1 MKNESAF
8 WDANKRIALAAPLP
22 ARTSTYSPV
31 SHAEILEAIRT
42 NAATNNLNIVRDRM
56 YSNRFGT
63 RVTGFFDVEDGT
75 DFGNVHGLK
84 MMFGYRNSYDKSM
97 SVAFVAGAS
106 VWICGNGLISGD
118 LMAFKRKHTGTVAT
132 ELNEKIQVGVDRMR
146 SDFGRLNL
154 EVDVMKNYSLTPR
167 QKAEIL
173 GVMYFERNLV
183 TPTQL
188 SIVKDELTG
197 SEHFKEDN
205 AWSLY
210 NNVTESLKKSH
221 PIDIIQ
227 DHIKL
232 HGFMKEMV
240 GIAPEVAEEELV
252 EAVDAIPPQADP
264 PDAQPSTQG

>member
-1 MKNESAF
+1 MRNEIAY
-8 WDANKRIALAAPLP
+8 WDASKARALAAPIP
-22 ARTSTYSPV
+22 ARTTTYSPV
-31 SHAEILEAIRT
+31 SHAEIIEAIRN
-42 NAATNNLNIVRDRM
+42 NARANDLKIVRDRM
-56 YSNRFGT
+56 YSNGFGS
-63 RVTGFFDVEDGT
+63 RVVGFFDVEDGT
-75 DFGNVHGLK
+75 EFGNHHGLK

-118 LMAFKRKHTGTVAT
+118 LMSFKRKHTGTVAQ
-132 ELNEKIQVGVDRMR
+132 ELGEKIQIGVDRMR
-146 SDFGRLNL
+146 SDFGRLNM

-183 TPTQL
+183 TPSQL
-188 SIVKDELTG
+188 SIIKNELTQ

-221 PIDIIQ
+221 PVEIIQ

-232 HGFMKEMV
+232 HSFMKEITGMTETETV
-240 GIAPEVAEEELV
+240 DEP
-252 EAVDAIPPQADP
+252 AV
-264 PDAQPSTQG
+264 SE

>member
-1 MKNESAF
+1 MRNESAY
-8 WDANKRIALAAPLP
+8 WAASKERALRAPLP
-22 ARTSTYSPV
+22 ARTDTYSPV
-31 SHAEILEAIRT
+31 SHAEILEAIHA
-42 NAATNNLNIVRDRM
+42 NASSNDLKIIRDRM
-56 YSNRFGT
+56 YSNILGT

-97 SVAFVAGAS
+97 SVAFVAGGS
-106 VWICGNGLISGD
+106 VWICGNGCISGD
-118 LMAFKRKHTGTVAT
+118 LMAFKRKHTGTVAS
-132 ELNEKIQVGVDRMR
+132 ELNEKIQIGVDRMK
-146 SDFGRLNL
+146 SDFGKLNM

-167 QKAEIL
+167 QKAEVL
-173 GVMYFERNLV
+173 GVLYFERNLV

-188 SIVKDELTG
+188 SVIKNELTQ
-197 SEHFKEDN
+197 SEHFREDN

-232 HGFMKEMV
+232 HSFMKEITGMNETQTLDV
-240 GIAPEVAEEELV
+240 ESVPEA
-252 EAVDAIPPQADP
+252 
-264 PDAQPSTQG
+264 

>member
-1 MKNESAF
+1 MQNEQVY
-8 WDANKRIALAAPLP
+8 WEANKRIALAAPLP
-22 ARTSTYSPV
+22 VRTSTYSPV
-31 SHAEILEAIRT
+31 SHAEIIEAIRT
-42 NAATNNLNIVRDRM
+42 NAQTNNLKIVRDRM
-56 YSNRFGT
+56 YTNRFGT
-63 RVTGFFDVEDGT
+63 RVTGFFDVEDAT

-106 VWICGNGLISGD
+106 VFICGNGMISGD
-118 LMAFKRKHTGTVAT
+118 LMAFKRKHTGTVAE

-146 SDFGRLNL
+146 DDFAKLNL

-173 GVMYFERNLV
+173 GVMYFEKNMV

-188 SIVKDELTG
+188 SIVKNELTN
-197 SEHFKEDN
+197 SEHFREDN

-210 NNVTESLKKSH
+210 NNVTEALKKSH
-221 PIDIIQ
+221 PIDIIR

-232 HGFMKEMV
+232 HGFMQELV
-240 GIAPEVAEEELV
+240 GIAPEEVGETV
-252 EAVDAIPPQADP
+252 EAAPEAETSDAPPE
-264 PDAQPSTQG
+264 TEG

>member
-1 MKNESAF
+1 MRNEVAYWEAS
-8 WDANKRIALAAPLP
+8 KSRALRAPLP
-22 ARTSTYSPV
+22 ARTNTYSPV
-31 SHAEILEAIRT
+31 SHLEVIDAIKA
-42 NAATNNLNIVRDRM
+42 NARTNNLNIIRDRM
-56 YSNRFGT
+56 YANTLGT
-63 RVTGFFDVEDGT
+63 RVTGFFDVEDGSE
-75 DFGNVHGLK
+75 FGNVHGLK

-118 LMAFKRKHTGTVAT
+118 LMAFKRKHTGTVAE
-132 ELNEKIQVGVDRMR
+132 ELNDKIQIGVNRMR
-146 SDFGRLNL
+146 NDFGRLNL
-154 EVDVMKNYSLTPR
+154 EVDVMKNYDLTER

-173 GVMYFERNLV
+173 GVMYFERSLV

-188 SIVKDELTG
+188 SIIKKELTQ

-232 HGFMKEMV
+232 HGFMKEMT
-240 GIAPEVAEEELV
+240 GMNEPETEPANAE
-252 EAVDAIPPQADP
+252 
-264 PDAQPSTQG
+264 PSPEG

>member
-1 MKNESAF
+1 MRNESAY
-8 WDANKRIALAAPLP
+8 WDAQKRIALNAPIP

-31 SHAEILEAIRT
+31 THAEILEAIRA
-42 NAATNNLNIVRDRM
+42 NAQTNNLNILRERT
-56 YSNRFGT
+56 YTNRFGT

-84 MMFGYRNSYDKSM
+84 MMFGWRNSYDKSM
-97 SVAFVAGAS
+97 SVAFVAGGS

-118 LMAFKRKHTGTVAT
+118 LMAFKRKHTGTVAS

-146 SDFGRLNL
+146 SDFARLNL
-154 EVDVMKNYSLTPR
+154 EVDVMKAYALTPR

-188 SIVKDELTG
+188 SIVKNELTN

-232 HGFMKEMV
+232 HGFMKEV
-240 GIAPEVAEEELV
+240 TGIVDETP
-252 EAVDAIPPQADP
+252 EAVDA
-264 PDAQPSTQG
+264 PSSTEG

>member
-1 MKNESAF
+1 MKNESAY
-8 WDANKRIALAAPLP
+8 WEASKTRALRAPLP
-22 ARTSTYSPV
+22 ARTDTYSPV
-31 SHAEILEAIRT
+31 SHAEIIEAIRI
-42 NAATNNLNIVRDRM
+42 NARTNNLKIIRDRV
-56 YSNRFGT
+56 YSNLLGT

-75 DFGNVHGLK
+75 EFGNIHGLK

-106 VWICGNGLISGD
+106 VWICGNGCISGD
-118 LMAFKRKHTGTVAT
+118 LMAFKRKHTGTVAE
-132 ELNEKIQVGVDRMR
+132 ELNDKIQVGVDRMR
-146 SDFGRLNL
+146 SDFGRLTL
-154 EVDVMKNYSLTPR
+154 EVDVMKNYNLTER

-188 SIVKDELTG
+188 SIIKNELTQ

-232 HGFMKEMV
+232 HGFMKEMT
-240 GIAPEVAEEELV
+240 GITVADGPSSPE
-252 EAVDAIPPQADP
+252 
-264 PDAQPSTQG
+264 AQV

>member
-1 MKNESAF
+1 MKNENAYWMAS
-8 WDANKRIALAAPLP
+8 KTRALGAALP
-22 ARTSTYSPV
+22 ARTDTYSPV
-31 SHAEILEAIRT
+31 SHAEVMEAIRV
-42 NAATNNLNIVRDRM
+42 NAASNDLKIIRDRV
-56 YSNRFGT
+56 YSNTLGT

-106 VWICGNGLISGD
+106 VWICGNGCISGD
-118 LMAFKRKHTGTVAT
+118 LMAFKRKHTGTVAS
-132 ELNEKIQVGVDRMR
+132 ELNEKIQVGVDRMK
-146 SDFGRLNL
+146 SDFGKLNM
-154 EVDVMKNYSLTPR
+154 EVDVMKNYSLTDR

-188 SIVKDELTG
+188 SIIKNELTN

-210 NNVTESLKKSH
+210 NNVTESLKRSH

-232 HGFMKEMV
+232 HSFVKEITGMNE
-240 GIAPEVAEEELV
+240 PEAEPANAE
-252 EAVDAIPPQADP
+252 
-264 PDAQPSTQG
+264 PSTEG

>member
-1 MKNESAF
+1 MNNETAY
-8 WDANKRIALAAPLP
+8 WAAAKERALRAPLP
-22 ARTSTYSPV
+22 ARTNTYSPV
-31 SHAEILEAIRT
+31 SHAEIIEAIRT
-42 NAATNNLNIVRDRM
+42 NTVANSLAIVRDRM
-56 YSNRFGT
+56 YANTLGT

-97 SVAFVAGAS
+97 SVAFVAGGS

-118 LMAFKRKHTGTVAT
+118 LMAFKRKHTGTVAE
-132 ELNEKIQVGVDRMR
+132 ELNDKIQIGVDRMR
-146 SDFGRLNL
+146 SDFVRLNM

-167 QKAEIL
+167 QKAEVL
-173 GVMYFERNLV
+173 GVMYFENNLV

-188 SIVKDELTG
+188 SVIKNELTN

-210 NNVTESLKKSH
+210 NNVSESLKKSH
-221 PIDIIQ
+221 PVDIIQ

-232 HGFMKEMV
+232 HSFMKDLTGLNETT
-240 GIAPEVAEEELV
+240 LDV
-252 EAVDAIPPQADP
+252 EARPEA
-264 PDAQPSTQG
+264 

>member
-1 MKNESAF
+1 MRNEQVY
-8 WDANKRIALAAPLP
+8 WDANRRLALAAPLP

-31 SHAEILEAIRT
+31 SHQEIITAIRD
-42 NAATNNLNIVRDRM
+42 NAARNELKIIRDRM
-56 YSNRFGT
+56 YTNRFGT

-75 DFGNVHGLK
+75 DFGSTHGLK

-106 VWICGNGLISGD
+106 VWICGNGMISGD
-118 LMAFKRKHTGTVAT
+118 LMAFKRKHTGTVAE
-132 ELNEKIQVGVDRMR
+132 ELNEKIQIGVDRMKA
-146 SDFGRLNL
+146 DFGQLNL

-167 QKAEIL
+167 QKAELL
-173 GVMYFERNLV
+173 GVMYFERNMV

-188 SIVKDELTG
+188 SIVKDQLTN
-197 SEHFKEDN
+197 SLHFREDN

-210 NNVTESLKKSH
+210 NNVTEALKKSH

-232 HGFMKEMV
+232 HGFMKETV
-240 GIAPEVAEEELV
+240 GIVDDTPET
-252 EAVDAIPPQADP
+252 VDAEP
-264 PDAQPSTQG
+264 TTEG